1 MCNGKAPSPP
11 DTEEL
16 LNLATDFNQT
26 IADYQTNLNRVNQV
40 GPNGS
45 LQYSQTTDAD
55 GNPVWTATTTL
66 SPEMQS
72 IRDQTLTGANALA
85 SRIAEGAGSPLDW
98 SAQQTYLNDLTAK
111 NLDPVWDRNREQFE
125 QRMLDRGIS
134 TGSQAYTDASRDFEG
149 SQSSAYN
156 SANLS
161 NFNNAI
167 QSQLA
172 LRSQPINE
180 LSALLNGTSL
190 TTPQF
195 GSTPQTGVGGV
206 DAAGIAQQGYA
217 NEYGAWAD
225 QRNATNQMLGGLF
238 GAGANLLMLSDDDAK
253 KDKEKVGE
261 TDGLG
266 VWSYHYKGE
275 PETAPKRLGL
285 MASEVEDKMPEAVT
299 RGADGM
305 RRVDY
310 GMALGVAQ

>member
-16 LNLATDFNQT
+16 LNLATDFNQN

-85 SRIAEGAGSPLDW
+85 SRIAEGAGAPLDW
-98 SAQQTYLNDLTAK
+98 TAQQTYLNDLTAK

-156 SANLS
+156 AANLS
-161 NFNNAI
+161 NFNNAV

-299 RGADGM
+299 RGADGF

-310 GMALGVAQ
+310 GRILLGA